1 MLNYIVQFAFDFMDA
16 IVNIAPINSFL
27 TSLDALLS
35 YLDHYVFI
43 CSDLFKGI
51 FFIVGKD
58 LVTAIITFFI
68 GVVACRVVL
77 ALVNVIGQ
85 FIP

>member
-1 MLNYIVQFAFDFMDA
+1 MLNAYVQFCFDFLDA
-16 IVNIAPINSFL
+16 IYNIAPINSFL
-27 TSLDALLS
+27 NALDTILA
-35 YLDHYVFI
+35 YLDHYVFV

-51 FFIVGKD
+51 FFIAGKD
-58 LVTAIITFFI
+58 LVSAILAFFVAII
-68 GVVACRVVL
+68 GCRVVL

>member
-1 MLNYIVQFAFDFMDA
+1 MFNAIVQFGFDFLDA

-27 TSLDALLS
+27 IALDALLA

-58 LVTAIITFFI
+58 LVSAILSFFI
-68 GVVACRVVL
+68 GVVACRVIL
-77 ALVNVIGQ
+77 AIVNVVGQ